1 MKRYALVLV
10 MLTAG
15 FFAFSCA
22 STGYQS
28 YNTQGGAVVGG
39 ALGALAGQAIG
50 RNTGGTLI
58 GAGVG
63 TLVGALVGNAMD
75 QDAAYHR
82 QYARYGY
89 SAPSNG
95 GYGGQESG
103 GGAAGPYYSGQEYRG
118 GPGPDV
124 QNPPGEWVTVP
135 GRWVNGRW
143 VPSHRVWVPVN
154 P

>member
-1 MKRYALVLV
+1 MKRYVLIAT

-15 FFAFSCA
+15 LFAFSCA

-39 ALGALAGQAIG
+39 ALGAIAGQAIG

-63 TLVGALVGNAMD
+63 TLVGAIVGNAMD
-75 QDAAYHR
+75 QDAMYRR
-82 QYARYGY
+82 QYARNGY
-89 SAPSNG
+89 PGQYS
-95 GYGGQESG
+95 GGQDYSG
-103 GGAAGPYYSGQEYRG
+103 GPAGQNNGGQEYRG
-118 GPGPDV
+118 STPQAGDY
-124 QNPPGEWVTVP
+124 PPGEWVKVP

-143 VPSHRVWVPVN
+143 VPSHRAWVPVN

>member
-75 QDAAYHR
+75 QDQMYR
-82 QYARYGY
+82 RSYARYGAPGPY
-89 SAPSNG
+89 NGMQEYRGSAP
-95 GYGGQESG
+95 
-103 GGAAGPYYSGQEYRG
+103 GPYNGGQEYRG
-118 GPGPDV
+118 GAPQSGEY
-124 QNPPGEWVTVP
+124 PPGEWVVVP
-135 GRWVNGRW
+135 GRWVSGRW
-143 VPSHRVWVPVN
+143 VPSHRAWVPVN